1 MDFQQ
6 LIEAMTPDI
15 YNKLKRAVE
24 LGKWPDGTQLT
35 PIQKENT
42 LQAIIAYD
50 AHHKAEDE
58 RVGFIPP
65 KKVKESCRSNEGKDN
80 TDDEQPVKWQE

>member
-1 MDFQQ
+1 MDFQE
-6 LIEAMTPDI
+6 LIEAITPDI
-15 YNKLKRAVE
+15 YNKLKSAVE

-35 PIQKENT
+35 PIQKANT

-58 RVGFIPP
+58 RVGYIPP
-65 KKVKESCRSNEGKDN
+65 KEKGSSSSNKEKDN
-80 TDDEQPVKWQE
+80 ANDEHPIKWEE